1 MLRGFPNNLKGSGKF
16 TISISVRILEQ
27 ALSWAA
33 VVEHA
38 VLSHVPAAQE
48 AVQSEQVVPFAR

>member
-1 MLRGFPNNLKGSGKF
+1 MKDSGKF
-16 TISISVRILEQ
+16 SISIPVRILEQ

-38 VLSHVPAAQE
+38 VLSHILAAQE